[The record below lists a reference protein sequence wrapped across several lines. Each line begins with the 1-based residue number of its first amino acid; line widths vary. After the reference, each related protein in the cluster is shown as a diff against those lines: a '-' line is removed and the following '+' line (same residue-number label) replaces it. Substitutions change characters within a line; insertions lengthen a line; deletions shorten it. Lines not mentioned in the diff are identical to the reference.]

1 MELALLGLG
10 KMGGGMA
17 RRLLAAGHRVAAYS
31 PSGGP
36 AKKLA
41 EEDGAVAASSLEEAV
56 SGLAPSRIVWLMVP
70 ATAVGETLEALQ
82 PLLAAGDLVV
92 DGGNSHFRDSQM
104 RGDLLSAA
112 DIRFVDAG
120 VSGGVRAELGGYCL
134 MLGGEAAD
142 IQRLEPILEA
152 LARPEGWAHV
162 GPSGAGHFVK
172 MVHNGIEYG
181 LMQAYAEGLALMKA
195 SPDLDIDLAQV
206 TELWR
211 HGSVVRSWLLD
222 LVAEALAEDPELAAA
237 SSAVEDS
244 GEGRWTVGEAVRLGV
259 PTPVIAEALMARFA
273 SRADEPEGAFA
284 GKVLTA
290 LRDRFGGH
298 GLGGAEGA

>member
-1 MELALLGLG
+1 MELALVGLG

-17 RRLLAAGHRVAAYS
+17 RRLLAAGHRVVAYS

-36 AKKLA
+36 AKRLA
-41 EEDGAVAASSLEEAV
+41 EENGAVAASGLDEAV
-56 SGLAPSRIVWLMVP
+56 AALAPPRVVWLMVP
-70 ATAVGETLEALQ
+70 ADAVDETIEALQ
-82 PLLAAGDLVV
+82 PLLADEDIVV
-92 DGGNSHFRDSQM
+92 DGGNSHFRDSQD
-104 RGDLLSAA
+104 RADRLAA
-112 DIRFVDAG
+112 GHIRFVGAG

-134 MLGGEAAD
+134 MLGGDAED

-181 LMQAYAEGLALMKA
+181 LMEAYAEGFALLKA

-206 TELWR
+206 AELWR

-222 LVAEALAEDPELAAA
+222 LAAEALAEDPELAAA
-237 SSAVEDS
+237 SPAVQDS
-244 GEGRWTVGEAVRLGV
+244 GEGRWTVEEAVRLGV
-259 PTPVIAEALMARFA
+259 PAPVIAQALMARYA
-273 SRADEPEGAFA
+273 SRKGEPRAEFSGR
-284 GKVLTA
+284 VLTA

-298 GLGGAEGA
+298 GLGGAEGG